1 MSSVRVGSVAALR
14 ATARLVYLAVV
25 AIALLIMGSEC
36 ASSTSA
42 SKTQRPHIVFVLAD
56 DVGWNDIGYNQEMNV
71 TTNFVIQTPFLDSLA
86 REGVILENYYTQPLC
101 SPSRSA
107 LMTGRLPFHTG
118 IGPMIINLDKG
129 YGLPPGEHTLAESL
143 KDAGYATHIVGK
155 WHLGFCDTRYLP
167 TARGFD
173 TWFGYSGCQQD
184 YYTHYS
190 SDVNPFIP
198 TSLTVGYDLHNTTS
212 ETMASD
218 GSTLVWPSSTYN
230 MTYAPLLHF
239 SEAVRIVKTHAE
251 TSKNTPLFLFLP
263 LQSVHAPLQV
273 PSKYMSL
280 YQSMTSPSRKV
291 YAGMTTCMDEG
302 IGNVTNAL
310 KEVGLWN
317 NTVFIFASDN
327 GGAPWAGGN
336 NYPLRGF
343 KNSNWEGGVRVP
355 AFISGGGAN
364 ISKSLIGS
372 KIHNLM
378 HVTDWY
384 PTVVEIAG
392 SKPHE
397 NPLDGMSQLASITR
411 GAPSPRTSVI
421 INLSPANATQY
432 YGAII
437 VGDWKLIIES
447 SYFGSWAQNGT
458 IQRPPASWND
468 PPTVPPPPGSYH
480 GTWLFNIKDDPYETL
495 NLASINTTKYD
506 DLMRQFSELQSDPS
520 VVPDLNTLYPT
531 DNVSNPA
538 GNPYDAWLPWSDL
551 PNSTCTAWSEYD
563 SGGIDEFVIKMT
575 VVVAVGCILLSAGIA
590 GAIALWINRNRFR
603 RIMST
608 NKPGEGIALMSPPE
622 HP

>member
-1 MSSVRVGSVAALR
+1 MRPNGQLSDIKLKRTDTTLDLSQKAEKVYEVSLTLGSDCPAMVYFAGVWPVSWL
-14 ATARLVYLAVV
+14 YLAV
-25 AIALLIMGSEC
+25 AMLGLIIMGSVC
-36 ASSTSA
+36 ASA

-56 DVGWNDIGYNQEMNV
+56 DMGWNDIGYNQQMNV
-71 TTNFVIQTPFLDSLA
+71 TTNVVIQTPFLDSLA

-107 LMTGRLPFHTG
+107 LMTGRLPSHTG

-155 WHLGFCDTRYLP
+155 WHLGFCDVRYFP

-173 TWFGYSGCQQD
+173 TWFGFSGASQD

-190 SDVNPFIP
+190 SDVNPFIV
-198 TSLTVGYDLHNTTS
+198 TSLTTAYDLHNTTS
-212 ETMASD
+212 KTMASD

-239 SEAVRIVKTHAE
+239 SEAVRIVKNHAE
-251 TSKNTPLFLFLP
+251 TSRDTPLFLFLP

-273 PSKYMSL
+273 PSKYMSM

-310 KEVGLWN
+310 KE
-317 NTVFIFASDN
+317 
-327 GGAPWAGGN
+327 
-336 NYPLRGF
+336 
-343 KNSNWEGGVRVP
+343 
-355 AFISGGGAN
+355 
-364 ISKSLIGS
+364 
-372 KIHNLM
+372 IHNLM

-411 GAPSPRTSVI
+411 GVSSPRTSVI
-421 INLSPANATQY
+421 LNLSPANATKRH
-432 YGAII
+432 GAII
-437 VGDWKLIIES
+437 IGDWKLIIES
-447 SYFGSWAQNGT
+447 PQVGSWAKNGT
-458 IQRPPASWND
+458 TQMPPAGWND
-468 PPTVPPPPGSYH
+468 PPAVPPAPSSYH
-480 GTWLFNIKDDPYETL
+480 GTWLFNLKDDPYETL

-520 VVPDLNTLYPT
+520 VVPDLNTLYPM
-531 DNVSNPA
+531 DNVSDPSR
-538 GNPYDAWLPWSDL
+538 NPYDAWLPWSDL

-575 VVVAVGCILLSAGIA
+575 VVVAVGCILLSAGIV
-590 GAIALWINRNRFR
+590 GAVALWINRNRFW
-603 RIMST
+603 RIMASS
-608 NKPGEGIALMSPPE
+608 KPLGEGIALMSPPE